1 MGGRRSR
8 SDSRC
13 AVANELILIVE
24 DNPKNLKLVRDTLQ
38 VKGYQTVE
46 VETGEDG
53 VRLARER
60 RPALILMDIQL
71 PGISGIE
78 ALARLRADAVTRSI
92 PVVAITASVMA
103 QDRQKVMAAG
113 FDGFQGKPISVREL
127 LATIR
132 GILERS

>member
-1 MGGRRSR
+1 M
-8 SDSRC
+8 
-13 AVANELILIVE
+13 ANELILIVE

-46 VETGEDG
+46 AGTGEEG

-60 RPALILMDIQL
+60 QPALVLMDIQL

-78 ALARLRADAVTRSI
+78 ALGQLRADPATRAI
-92 PVVAITASVMA
+92 PVIAVTASVMTH
-103 QDRQKVMAAG
+103 DRTRIMAAG

-127 LATIR
+127 LETVR
-132 GILERS
+132 RLLEGS